1 MLFSNTLVQ
10 QYGILVSSLAD
21 EKSSDQPFLAAEH
34 SVLNATDDQKLLSLL
49 SHVALTQILYWVFI
63 LRFDSAMFLVVIAI
77 RFEAD
82 TVSGFISLLVDK
94 IYSQDDADDSK
105 VASAEFDVMFEIAS
119 FDIGIHEGAGD
130 TSISSTT

>member
-63 LRFDSAMFLVVIAI
+63 LRFDRAMFLVVIAI

>member
-1 MLFSNTLVQ
+1 M
-10 QYGILVSSLAD
+10 G
-21 EKSSDQPFLAAEH
+21 
-34 SVLNATDDQKLLSLL
+34 DQKLLLML

-105 VASAEFDVMFEIAS
+105 VTDAEFDVMFEIAR
-119 FDIGIHEGAGD
+119 FDTGRHDGAGD